1 VRSALKVFFL
11 MSGLYL
17 ASALSSADLRAQENI
32 ASIALRN
39 GESSELGSVWY
50 VTNCRSIVIG
60 LPEVEILEGPPGLTL
75 SIKEAMVLPRRLN
88 CAKEVPGGIL
98 VATAKDVTE
107 PVQGKLVYRIKYKT
121 KDGDRQRA
129 NTYNVSLFP

>member
-1 VRSALKVFFL
+1 MRTALKAFL
-11 MSGLYL
+11 LISSFCL
-17 ASALSSADLRAQENI
+17 ASSLSSPEARAQQ
-32 ASIALRN
+32 SIALKN
-39 GESSELGSVWY
+39 GESAELASVWF
-50 VTNCRSIVIG
+50 VASCRSIMIG

-88 CAKEVPGGIL
+88 CAREVPGGIL

-107 PVQGKLVYRIKYKT
+107 PVQGKLVYRLKYKT
-121 KDGDRQRA
+121 KDGDRQVA

>member
-11 MSGLYL
+11 MFGLYL
-17 ASALSSADLRAQENI
+17 GSALSSADLRAQQSLAI
-32 ASIALRN
+32 KN
-39 GESSELGSVWY
+39 GESTELGSVWY
-50 VTNCRSIVIG
+50 VANCRSIMIG

-98 VATAKDVTE
+98 VATAKDVAD

-121 KDGDRQRA
+121 QGR
-129 NTYNVSLFP
+129 